1 MKFTVL
7 TLFPE
12 VFDPYLQASIIGSAR
27 AKSLIETSLI
37 NIRDFATDTHR
48 TVDDTPYGGGP
59 GMVMKIAPI
68 HAALQSLQSNT
79 NDSGSTKTLV
89 LAARGQQLTQ
99 SVVAELAKLSEL
111 KLICGRY
118 EGIDQRV
125 ADHLADG
132 ELSIGPY
139 VLAGGELAAL
149 VVIEAVSRLIPG
161 VLGNPESLTEE
172 SHSISNKLIQLQANA
187 ATKEY
192 PQYTKPETYNGWQVP
207 PVLLS
212 GNHAAITA
220 WRNSRSAEVI

>member
-1 MKFTVL
+1 MKFTIL

-27 AKSLIETSLI
+27 AKSLIETAII
-37 NIRDFATDTHR
+37 NIRDFATDAHR

-59 GMVMKIAPI
+59 GMVMKIEPI
-68 HAALQSLQSNT
+68 HAALQSLPPANKTSAT
-79 NDSGSTKTLV
+79 TKTLV
-89 LAARGQQLTQ
+89 LAARGQSLTQ
-99 SVVAELAKLSEL
+99 AKVQELAGLSEL
-111 KLICGRY
+111 RLICGRY

-161 VLGNPESLTEE
+161 VLGNPKSLVEE
-172 SHSISNKLIQLQANA
+172 SHTQPRTTSGAGRSAPQI
-187 ATKEY
+187 EY

-212 GNHAAITA
+212 GDHAKITA
-220 WRNSRSAEVI
+220 WRTSGAQQ